1 MFLGWISGGVGLC
14 ASSLRA
20 VFPFPTALFLLA
32 LVRPLFFFFF
42 PQNQTFGGLIASVL
56 VPRIGVSDVEP
67 SLLKG
72 EFLFWKGRVFPT
84 CGPLHLGWCP
94 RQGYIS
100 APPVILNASH
110 FFFYCE
116 GTVLLVQIN
125 FFLDE
130 AINLCVLGRR

>member
-1 MFLGWISGGVGLC
+1 MFLCWVSGRVGLC

-20 VFPFPTALFLLA
+20 VFPFPTVLFLLA
-32 LVRPLFFFFF
+32 LTPPPPFFFFF
-42 PQNQTFGGLIASVL
+42 PQNQTFWGLISSVL

-94 RQGYIS
+94 RQGYLS
-100 APPVILNASH
+100 APPVILDAAH

-116 GTVLLVQIN
+116 GTVLLLYSPN
-125 FFLDE
+125 KFFP
-130 AINLCVLGRR
+130 R